1 MVEYERRQ
9 SYENVAK
16 GMQTTMEWLVAVPK
30 KIEITTD
37 QNKSHAS
44 NRGMI
49 ADSGRVLLVMFERA
63 STSGL
68 NFFPRIDDALS

>member
-1 MVEYERRQ
+1 M
-9 SYENVAK
+9 

-30 KIEITTD
+30 KIEITID
-37 QNKSHAS
+37 QKKSHAS

-63 STSGL
+63 KTRAVSTL
-68 NFFPRIDDALS
+68 ALIDVCIVVNLVL

>member
-1 MVEYERRQ
+1 M
-9 SYENVAK
+9 

-37 QNKSHAS
+37 QKKSHGS

-68 NFFPRIDDALS
+68 NFCPRIDESIVVNLVL

>member
-1 MVEYERRQ
+1 M
-9 SYENVAK
+9 

-63 STSGL
+63 NTE
-68 NFFPRIDDALS
+68 LSQLLPSHR